1 MDKYYEEV
9 PHEIQNKPFSSQLKH
24 RDPVALNVCYYP
36 LMIEH
41 FIPQWKYANY
51 FIHWIFFITQT
62 PSWSINF
69 PSQFLILVSE
79 KKNLK
84 NISCQLYQEWMETVT
99 IYENP
104 QAT

>member
-69 PSQFLILVSE
+69 PSQFLILVFGVKME
-79 KKNLK
+79 M
-84 NISCQLYQEWMETVT
+84 NI
-99 IYENP
+99 
-104 QAT
+104 